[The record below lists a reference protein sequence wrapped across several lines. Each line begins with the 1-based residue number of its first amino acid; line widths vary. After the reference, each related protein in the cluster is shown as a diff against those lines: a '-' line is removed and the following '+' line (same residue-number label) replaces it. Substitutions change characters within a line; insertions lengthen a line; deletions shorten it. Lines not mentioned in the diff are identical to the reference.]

1 MRQLR
6 QLAQG
11 VWYEVR
17 SGINNREP
25 LLSQPRAAALFD
37 RVFRETMLC
46 FPFEV
51 RGLRIEAD
59 RISFYIKPE
68 DGLEL
73 PVIMQRMKQVFARR
87 YNALTGRTGHI
98 WGDRY
103 WSRILEGEPPE
114 DERQGSG
121 PQAVGNGIAPATGV
135 RPQGGKKAEK
145 PDFPPI
151 VPLPAPIPPD

>member
-11 VWYEVR
+11 VWYEIH
-17 SGINNREP
+17 SGINNRESV
-25 LLSQPRAAALFD
+25 LRAPRAAALFV
-37 RVFRETMLC
+37 RVFRETMLR

-68 DGLEL
+68 DGLAL
-73 PVIMQRMKQVFARR
+73 PAIMKQMKQVFAQR

-103 WSRILEGEPPE
+103 WSRILEGDPPE
-114 DERQGSG
+114 GAGAEAEFG
-121 PQAVGNGIAPATGV
+121 AETGV
-135 RPQGGKKAEK
+135 RPWRRKRGREPRFSAAS
-145 PDFPPI
+145 
-151 VPLPAPIPPD
+151 PAFSAPTPG